1 MRDPHHKRIFK
12 YASNAY
18 RIYNRAC
25 FRSYVHRV
33 QAQFK
38 IHPKAFWGYADKRRK
53 SNDIPSHLTLGNPS
67 ASGTDGCCNLLAEH
81 GLLCCNLWTF
91 INISYGK
98 QVAWSKL
105 DETPSMNNFGT

>member
-25 FRSYVHRV
+25 FRSYVHPV

-53 SNDIPSHLTLGNPS
+53 SNYIPSHLTLGNLS
-67 ASGTDGCCNLLAEH
+67 AIFQVCAE
-81 GLLCCNLWTF
+81 C
-91 INISYGK
+91 
-98 QVAWSKL
+98 
-105 DETPSMNNFGT
+105 